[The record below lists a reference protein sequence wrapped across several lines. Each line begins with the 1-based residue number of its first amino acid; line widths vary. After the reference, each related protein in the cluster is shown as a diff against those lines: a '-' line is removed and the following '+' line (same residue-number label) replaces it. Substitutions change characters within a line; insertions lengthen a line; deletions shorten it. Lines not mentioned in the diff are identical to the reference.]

1 MNSAD
6 LISMGMKNLLRR
18 KTRTILTVLGVVI
31 GTASIVVMMS
41 LGIGMNRNFEE
52 QLKNMGSLNIIDV
65 SPNWGY
71 VEPGMPAPGPG
82 GGPGG
87 GEALKLNDETV
98 ALIEGLPG
106 VDAVM
111 PIMYQSM
118 QLNAGR
124 YFTYLNLNGIDMS
137 KADFFDFQVA
147 EGALPDGSGKYELL
161 FGSGV
166 KDSFYDPKSRV
177 YTGPPQVDLMTVRL
191 LALPDNADITQRP
204 RGVKVQ
210 TAGVLAQSN
219 NERDWTVYMDV
230 AQLTKLKEEL
240 VRMSGNN
247 GGGGGGRVRPDPNA
261 DKYGQLKVKVNDLN
275 KIQEVQQQIKDMG
288 LQAWSLSDILE
299 SMKQTTA
306 GIRAV
311 LGGIGAVS
319 LFVAALGITN
329 TMVMSI
335 YERTREIGVMKVLGA
350 ELPVIKRLFLFE
362 AGMIGFFGGLLGLVL
377 SYSISWLVNSVGVS
391 LFNIGWGETTGGI
404 SFIPLWL
411 SGAALVFATVVGIAA
426 GFYPALRAM
435 KLSALEAIRTD
446 G

>member
-6 LISMGMKNLLRR
+6 LISMGIKNLLRR

-65 SPNWGY
+65 SPNYGFI
-71 VEPGMPAPGPG
+71 EPGKPAPVPG
-82 GGPGG
+82 DSP
-87 GEALKLNDETV
+87 KLNDETV
-98 ALIEGLPG
+98 ARIEQIPG

-111 PIMYQSM
+111 PIIYQGM
-118 QLNAGR
+118 QINAGR
-124 YFTYLNLNGIDMS
+124 YYSYLNVNGIDMS
-137 KADFFDFQVA
+137 KADFFDFQI
-147 EGALPDGSGKYELL
+147 EQGRLPDGTAKYELL
-161 FGSGV
+161 FGSGI

-177 YTGPPQVDLMTVRL
+177 YTGPPQVDLMTARL
-191 LALPDNADITQRP
+191 LALPDNVDITQRP
-204 RGVKVQ
+204 RGVKVEA
-210 TAGVLAQSN
+210 TGLLIQSN

-230 AQLTKLKEEL
+230 AQMLKLKEEL
-240 VRMSGNN
+240 AKLS
-247 GGGGGGRVRPDPNA
+247 GGGGGGSGGRVRPDPNA
-261 DKYGQLKVKVNDLN
+261 DKYSQLKVKVNDIN
-275 KIQEVQQQIKDMG
+275 KVQAVQQTIKDMG

-350 ELPVIKRLFLFE
+350 ELPVIKKLFLFE
-362 AGMIGFFGGLLGLVL
+362 AGMIGFFGGLFGLVL
-377 SYSISWLVNSVGVS
+377 SYLISWLVNSVGVS

-404 SFIPLWL
+404 SFIPVWL
-411 SGAALVFATVVGIAA
+411 SSAALAFATVVGIAA
-426 GFYPALRAM
+426 GYYPALRAM
-435 KLSALEAIRTD
+435 HLSALEAIRNE
-446 G
+446 

>member
-6 LISMGMKNLLRR
+6 LISMGVKNLLRR

-82 GGPGG
+82 A
-87 GEALKLNDETV
+87 GEAPKLNDETV
-98 ALIEGLPG
+98 AIIEQIPG

-111 PIMYQSM
+111 PIMYQGM

-137 KADFFDFQVA
+137 KSDFFDFQV
-147 EGALPDGSGKYELL
+147 EQGALPDGSGKYELL
-161 FGSGV
+161 FGSGI

-177 YTGPPQVDLMTVRL
+177 YTGPPQVELMTARL
-191 LALPDNADITQRP
+191 LALPDNVDITQRP

-210 TAGVLAQSN
+210 ASGILVQSN
-219 NERDWTVYMDV
+219 NERDWTVYMDIT
-230 AQLTKLKEEL
+230 QMTKLKEEL
-240 VRMSGNN
+240 AKLSGNN
-247 GGGGGGRVRPDPNA
+247 GGGGGGGRVRPDPNA

-275 KIQEVQQQIKDMG
+275 KVQEVQQQIKDMG

-350 ELPVIKRLFLFE
+350 ELPVIKKLFLFE

-377 SYSISWLVNSVGVS
+377 SYLISWLVNSVGVS

-435 KLSALEAIRTD
+435 RLSALEAIRNE
-446 G
+446 

>member
-6 LISMGMKNLLRR
+6 LISMGVKNLLRR

-41 LGIGMNRNFEE
+41 LGIGMNRNFEA
-52 QLKNMGSLNIIDV
+52 QLRNMGSLNIIDV

-71 VEPGMPAPGPG
+71 VEPGQKGPAPGESP
-82 GGPGG
+82 
-87 GEALKLNDETV
+87 KLNDETV
-98 ALIEGLPG
+98 ARIEQIPG
-106 VDAVM
+106 VSAVM
-111 PIMYQSM
+111 PIMYQGL

-124 YFTYLNLNGIDMS
+124 YFTYLNVNGIDMS
-137 KADFFDFQVA
+137 KADFFDFQVGQ
-147 EGALPDGSGKYELL
+147 GALPDGTGKYEIL
-161 FGSGV
+161 FGSGI
-166 KDSFYDPKSRV
+166 KDSFWDPKSRV
-177 YTGPPQVDLMTVRL
+177 YTGPPQVDLMTARL
-191 LALPDNADITQRP
+191 LALPDNADISQRP

-210 TAGVLAQSN
+210 ASGILIQSN
-219 NERDWTVYMDV
+219 NERDWSVYMDV
-230 AQLTKLKEEL
+230 NQLIKLKEEL
-240 VRMSGNN
+240 AKLSGGGG

-275 KIQEVQQQIKDMG
+275 RVQEVQQKIKDMG

-350 ELPVIKRLFLFE
+350 ELPVIKKLFLFE

-377 SYSISWLVNSVGVS
+377 SYLISWLVNSVGVS
-391 LFNIGWGETTGGI
+391 FFNIGWGESTGGI
-404 SFIPLWL
+404 SYIPFWL
-411 SGAALVFATVVGIAA
+411 SGMALAFATVVGIAA
-426 GFYPALRAM
+426 GYYPALRAM
-435 KLSALEAIRTD
+435 RLSALEAIRNE
-446 G
+446 